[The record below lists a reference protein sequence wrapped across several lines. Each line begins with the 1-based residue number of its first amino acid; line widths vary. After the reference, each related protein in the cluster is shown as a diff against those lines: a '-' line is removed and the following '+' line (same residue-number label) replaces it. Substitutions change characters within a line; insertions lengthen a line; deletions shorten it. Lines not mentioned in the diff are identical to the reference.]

1 MLLLKF
7 LMILRLELVKPMRD
21 VARAYFAVSQN
32 FQPGVKNYPACQI
45 LIWYAS
51 LDSL

>member
-7 LMILRLELVKPMRD
+7 LMILMPKLAKQLRD
-21 VARAYFAVSQN
+21 VARAHFAVSQN
-32 FQPGVKNYPACQI
+32 FQPGVKSFPACQI

-51 LDSL
+51 LGSR

>member
-1 MLLLKF
+1 MLLLKL
-7 LMILRLELVKPMRD
+7 LMIVRLKLVKLMRD

-32 FQPGVKNYPACQI
+32 FQPGVKNYPACPI

-51 LDSL
+51 LGSL

>member
-7 LMILRLELVKPMRD
+7 LMTLRLKLVKQMRD
-21 VARAYFAVSQN
+21 VARAYFAVSHN

-45 LIWYAS
+45 LIWYVS
-51 LDSL
+51 LGSL